1 MRVDTVDK
9 TQTTTTLEERSPVAA
24 NSERNEEKT
33 VAVDIAESDVAEI
46 RIDETGD
53 LGTVLLTD
61 GSAIEVRI
69 SSSGDV
75 VTSDGRTV
83 DVAINP
89 SNEELKKDTDTAKP
103 DERKREQEAKGDD
116 SLDKKDTVSD
126 KEITC
131 LLYTSPSPRDS

>member
-1 MRVDTVDK
+1 M
-9 TQTTTTLEERSPVAA
+9 
-24 NSERNEEKT
+24 
-33 VAVDIAESDVAEI
+33 DIAESDVAEI

-61 GSAIEVRI
+61 GSKIEVRI

-89 SNEELKKDTDTAKP
+89 SNEELKKDTDPANP
-103 DERKREQEAKGDD
+103 DERKREREAKEDM
-116 SLDKKDTVSD
+116 SL
-126 KEITC
+126 IHI
-131 LLYTSPSPRDS
+131 